1 MEAALSESTW
11 QSVRERLESDR
22 RRINDEIEH
31 YPPPIPRC
39 DAQFNYLLEAR
50 ANIARV
56 TMSGT
61 VRNAATN
68 GTENSSVKSKAR
80 RCDAIAPS

>member
-1 MEAALSESTW
+1 MEAALTESTW
-11 QSVRERLESDR
+11 QSVRERLESER

-50 ANIARV
+50 ANIAREL
-56 TMSGT
+56 S
-61 VRNAATN
+61 RLEALALA
-68 GTENSSVKSKAR
+68 SKGSDEPMPVLEEFIR
-80 RCDAIAPS
+80 TSQFIH

>member
-1 MEAALSESTW
+1 MEAALTESTW
-11 QSVRERLESDR
+11 QSVRERLESER

-50 ANIARV
+50 ANIARELSRLEALALASQSSEEP
-56 TMSGT
+56 TALLEEF
-61 VRNAATN
+61 VRT
-68 GTENSSVKSKAR
+68 SHF
-80 RCDAIAPS
+80 IH

>member
-1 MEAALSESTW
+1 MEAAPNDLTW
-11 QSVRERLESDR
+11 QSIRERLESER

-50 ANIARV
+50 ANLCQELNRLQTLARASA
-56 TMSGT
+56 SGDGT
-61 VRNAATN
+61 AALL
-68 GTENSSVKSKAR
+68 EEFAASSQFLR
-80 RCDAIAPS
+80 

>member
-1 MEAALSESTW
+1 MEAALTESTW
-11 QSVRERLESDR
+11 QSVRERLESER

-50 ANIARV
+50 ANIARELSRLEALALASQGSDEPMPV
-56 TMSGT
+56 LEEFIRTSQF
-61 VRNAATN
+61 
-68 GTENSSVKSKAR
+68 
-80 RCDAIAPS
+80 IH

>member
-1 MEAALSESTW
+1 MEAALTESTW
-11 QSVRERLESDR
+11 QSVRERLESER

-50 ANIARV
+50 ANIARELSRLEALALTSQGSDEPMPV
-56 TMSGT
+56 LEEFIRTSQF
-61 VRNAATN
+61 
-68 GTENSSVKSKAR
+68 
-80 RCDAIAPS
+80 IH

>member
-1 MEAALSESTW
+1 MEAALTESTW
-11 QSVRERLESDR
+11 QSVRERLESER

-50 ANIARV
+50 ANITRELSRMEAMALASQSSEEP
-56 TMSGT
+56 TALLEEF
-61 VRNAATN
+61 VRT
-68 GTENSSVKSKAR
+68 SHV
-80 RCDAIAPS
+80 IH